1 MNEMVRTQYAPDVVS
16 PPGETLQEIL
26 ESRGMSQA
34 ELAERTGRPKKT
46 INEIVKGKAAI
57 TPETAI
63 QLERVLGIP
72 AEFWNNR
79 ERQYRESLARQEQH
93 QYLARSSEWVDLF
106 PWSAMEKRG
115 WVTSQKGKAERAEQ
129 LLAYFAV
136 ASPDAWTEVWRSV
149 APAFKRS
156 QAFQS
161 NFAALAAWLR
171 RGEIL
176 ASRLETLPFDSQRLQ
191 QLLPR
196 ARELTRE
203 TQFTETLVRDCA
215 ACGVALVFVPE
226 LPGTH
231 VWGATRWLSPS
242 RALIQL
248 SLRYKTDDH
257 FWFTFFHECGHVLL
271 HGKRD
276 VFVESEEFSLDEAKE
291 AEANSLARNVL
302 IPETALKSFL
312 RRRVFAGTA
321 IRQFA
326 FQIGVAPGIVVGR
339 LQHDGLLE
347 RTACNELK
355 RTLDWP
361 HL

>member
-16 PPGETLQEIL
+16 PPGETLQEVL
-26 ESRGMSQA
+26 EARGMSQA

-93 QYLARSSEWVDLF
+93 EYLARSSGWLDLF
-106 PWSAMEKRG
+106 PWNAMEKRG
-115 WVTSQKGKAERAEQ
+115 WVAAHKGIAERTEQ

-136 ASPDAWTEVWRSV
+136 ASPDAWSEVWRSA

-156 QAFQS
+156 QAFQT

-176 ASRLETLPFDSQRLQ
+176 ASRIEVSPFDSQRLE

-196 ARELTRE
+196 ARDLTRE
-203 TQFTETLVRDCA
+203 TQFTETLVRNCA
-215 ACGVALVFVPE
+215 ACGVVLVFVPE

-242 RALIQL
+242 RALVQL

-257 FWFTFFHECGHVLL
+257 FWFAFFHECGHVLL

-276 VFVESEEFSLDEAKE
+276 TFVESEEFPADATKE
-291 AEANSLARNVL
+291 AEADSFARNAL
-302 IPETALKSFL
+302 IPEAALKSFL
-312 RRRVFAGTA
+312 RRRVFTSTA

-326 FQIGVAPGIVVGR
+326 FQIGIAPGLVVGR
-339 LQHDGLLE
+339 LQHDGLLA

-355 RTLDWP
+355 RPLDWS

>member
-1 MNEMVRTQYAPDVVS
+1 MREQREVGVGFAR
-16 PPGETLQEIL
+16 
-26 ESRGMSQA
+26 
-34 ELAERTGRPKKT
+34 
-46 INEIVKGKAAI
+46 
-57 TPETAI
+57 
-63 QLERVLGIP
+63 LGG
-72 AEFWNNR
+72 
-79 ERQYRESLARQEQH
+79 L
-93 QYLARSSEWVDLF
+93 
-106 PWSAMEKRG
+106 
-115 WVTSQKGKAERAEQ
+115 
-129 LLAYFAV
+129 
-136 ASPDAWTEVWRSV
+136 
-149 APAFKRS
+149 
-156 QAFQS
+156 
-161 NFAALAAWLR
+161 
-171 RGEIL
+171 
-176 ASRLETLPFDSQRLQ
+176 
-191 QLLPR
+191 
-196 ARELTRE
+196 
-203 TQFTETLVRDCA
+203 RDCA
-215 ACGVALVFVPE
+215 ACGLALVFVPE

-312 RRRVFAGTA
+312 RRRVFTGTA

>member
-171 RGEIL
+171 R
-176 ASRLETLPFDSQRLQ
+176 
-191 QLLPR
+191 